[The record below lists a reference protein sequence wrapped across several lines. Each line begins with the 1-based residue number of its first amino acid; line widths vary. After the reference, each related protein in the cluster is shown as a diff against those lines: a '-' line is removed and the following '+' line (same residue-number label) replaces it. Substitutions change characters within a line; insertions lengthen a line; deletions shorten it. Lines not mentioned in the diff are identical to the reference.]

1 MGSST
6 ELPPDATNGYA
17 NRSHVLIVI
26 AGFMLNFTACGVVF
40 AYGVFQAEYEKMS
53 NQENNPFTGVSSAEI
68 ALIGSLGAA
77 IMKLV
82 SPFVVAWCKCIGPRP
97 VVSAGGLIFGLAH
110 VLASFGTASW
120 HFHLA
125 QGVMLGIGSG
135 LSYMPSMIVPPTWFS
150 KRLGLALGII
160 SAGTG
165 IGGLVFAPV
174 IEACIASMGFRNTLR
189 LIGCVS
195 AALIWAS
202 GAVFRWEP
210 SAAAE
215 LREETSQKP
224 VTSRLFHFRLPPRAT
239 VKQSKFIVQV
249 LNGIF
254 QSAAYNTPVFYI
266 SSYAQSLG
274 YSESA
279 GANFTSLSNACN
291 AIGKIAIGF
300 LADYTGRLN
309 AFFGVTLFSMLGTLG
324 LWVPSTL
331 VASRDGPAAKG
342 CFIAFTICY
351 GLFASA
357 YVGLFSPVLVELFG
371 RSQQP
376 RISSVMYTVQGAASL
391 LGTPLAG
398 LMVRSDN
405 GVTTPREYL
414 DTSIFVTALL
424 VACTATFFCR
434 GFNVF

>member
-1 MGSST
+1 MGSPA
-6 ELPPDATNGYA
+6 ELPPDAPNGHA
-17 NRSHVLIVI
+17 ATKQIRRRFINQNRSYVLIVI

-53 NQENNPFTGVSSAEI
+53 NQENNPFTVVSSAEI

-82 SPFVVAWCKCIGPRP
+82 SPFVVAWCKCFGPRP
-97 VVSAGGLIFGLAH
+97 VVSACGLIFGLAH

-125 QGVMLGIGSG
+125 QGVMLG
-135 LSYMPSMIVPPTWFS
+135 
-150 KRLGLALGII
+150 
-160 SAGTG
+160 TG
-165 IGGLVFAPV
+165 IGGLIFAPV

-189 LIGCVS
+189 LVGCVS

-202 GAVFRWEP
+202 GAVFHWKP
-210 SAAAE
+210 STAAQ
-215 LREETSQKP
+215 LREEAARKP
-224 VTSRLFHFRLPPRAT
+224 LASRLFHFRLPSRAT
-239 VKQSKFIVQV
+239 VKQSKFIAQV

-274 YSESA
+274 YSAST

-309 AFFGVTLFSMLGTLG
+309 AFFGVTLFSTLGTVG

-331 VASRDGPAAKG
+331 VASRDAPAAKG
-342 CFIAFTICY
+342 FFIVFTISY

-371 RSQQP
+371 RPQQP
-376 RISSVMYTVQGAASL
+376 RISSVMYAVQGAASL

-398 LMVRSDN
+398 LMVRSDIGIN
-405 GVTTPREYL
+405 TPRGYL

-424 VACTATFFCR
+424 VACTATSAWVLWR
-434 GFNVF
+434 HKATL